1 MCLFLGYQASLPI
14 ELDLLQDME
23 PPKNIFI
30 EIIVLEEVGTIV
42 TDSGNVLNLHKNST
56 MLVRKSDVEG
66 LIRQHLVMPTANA

>member
-1 MCLFLGYQASLPI
+1 VD
-14 ELDLLQDME
+14 LDLLQDME